1 MADLILLIS
10 GLVLLASLLL
20 LLASGYCL
28 WRVHVLG
35 SWLLEDA
42 DETDE
47 EDAP

>member
-1 MADLILLIS
+1 MSELLLLIS

-35 SWLLEDA
+35 SWLLEDG
-42 DETDE
+42 E
-47 EDAP
+47 EDTP